1 VGLGPVPGRRE
12 DFPGAGKKDDTFT
25 GAEGTYVELLPVL
38 LRYGPQVV
46 VPVEL
51 GVEVNLHLGAPQ
63 GGEVLPDVGLAD
75 VVRAAG
81 AAR

>member
-1 VGLGPVPGRRE
+1 VGLSPVPGRRE
-12 DFPGAGKKDDTFT
+12 DFPGIGKKDDTFT
-25 GAEGTYVELLPVL
+25 GAEGPYVELLPAL

-75 VVRAAG
+75 LAHAAG